1 MADTQK
7 YYYMRL
13 KDDYFNSPDQIYL
26 ETLPNGYLFSNI
38 LLKLYLLSLHDNGRL
53 MFRDRIPYSV
63 EMIASVTR
71 HTADTVKQALETFES
86 LGLIEVLDTGAM
98 YMNDIQNFIGK
109 SSTEADR
116 KREQRTRIEAEKTI
130 STADGTE
137 AETAGHFADICPDIS
152 RHREIYS
159 QSHSYSQKEK
169 QRMSAPSPAAATD
182 LGLEEYARSNLAG
195 VSNSTLKKLLDY
207 RRMFLDDVIQHAID
221 EACAIGKRSVGYTCR
236 ILDRYADDGLK
247 TIADVKADASRQL
260 QLNALH
266 WGKSNRPF

>member
-71 HTADTVKQALETFES
+71 HTVDTVKQALDTFES

-116 KREQRTRIEAEKTI
+116 KREQRSRMEAEKTT
-130 STADGTE
+130 STADDTE
-137 AETAGHFADICPDIS
+137 SETAGETSGHFADICPDIS
-152 RHREIYS
+152 LQRENYN
-159 QSHSYSQKEK
+159 QSHIYNQSKRQN
-169 QRMSAPSPAAATD
+169 MAAPSLEQIRQWMNDCATDRGVTFNIEQQARKFYNYYAMYGWKNSTGGDIQDWAAAVA
-182 LGLEEYARSNLAG
+182 LW
-195 VSNSTLKKLLDY
+195 
-207 RRMFLDDVIQHAID
+207 
-221 EACAIGKRSVGYTCR
+221 
-236 ILDRYADDGLK
+236 LDREKDPDQKPQPGKLWK
-247 TIADVKADASRQL
+247 VKEFR
-260 QLNALH
+260 
-266 WGKSNRPF
+266 